1 MTDFVAPQGDID
13 AFKKSQEGGGFV
25 APQKDVNLRRLEDF
39 KEGVKDYARP
49 VVSGLSTGLSE
60 LLGAPAA
67 LFNLA
72 GSADKAILK
81 KLGYEHN
88 PVVAPD
94 VTGFLQEKS
103 SDLTEGYTDYEPTT
117 RTGRVVKNVSRFL
130 PAAAGAI
137 MTGGLSAPAALG
149 YAAVTPGVTGALAKE
164 VGDYLGGERAG
175 NIAQAV
181 TETLSPLGASR
192 IGNALSKMP
201 GEVATVAD
209 DIKRLESFMGTK
221 VTPGSIQSNPDARNA
236 AIISEASNP
245 RKLAAIKA
253 QGVNFSKKI
262 LEGFGIDNNLAIK
275 YGFRGGISPEN
286 ASRVVGKHKESVGK
300 EIGSVYDSLTPKPLM
315 IEDAGGLKPP
325 VTTGMPAESNKFLD
339 ALTGSRG
346 KETLSLEE
354 IKAIRD
360 EIDFYRYEL
369 EEYADNP
376 EQQGRIQSL
385 LDQAIDRLNNAQ
397 TPPISGGLVPQLAQN
412 NAIDLSMVS
421 KLVEDFPGMAKYSP
435 DTPIGDYIRNI
446 RTEAGQIISGEHGTL
461 GTSYAGKAKALINY
475 IDSTVKDAIGS
486 DEFARLQ
493 SLNEEYSKLSTVEG
507 ALGKA
512 ASEGRAGIL
521 TPQDIIGAKNT
532 RYTLEMQNAAKLADI
547 YLLRRNLIPTPEN
560 KRHFTQVILNALAA
574 GAAGASQLA
583 MMGFNPTS
591 GLIAVNPT
599 SGLIAAGTAA
609 AGGFGVDLA
618 QKAIRAAKNSRVYES
633 AERARALH
641 QPVNPIDI
649 TAGPAATAA
658 MSGDRQ
664 ERKSG
669 GRVGSHEAEADRLVM
684 AAERAKRGLSAHT
697 EGLLNTSDDAVAS
710 ALEIANRSI

>member
-1 MTDFVAPQGDID
+1 MVELT
-13 AFKKSQEGGGFV
+13 QEQL
-25 APQKDVNLRRLEDF
+25 AARKALEDRLRAQNAVEDRLRS
-39 KEGVKDYARP
+39 EGISNLEGAGRTVA
-49 VVSGLSTGLSE
+49 SGLSTGLSE

-67 LFNLA
+67 IWNAA
-72 GSADKAILK
+72 GAADKYLAK
-81 KLGYEHN
+81 KFLGKDLDKQL
-88 PVVAPD
+88 VAPD
-94 VTGFLQEKS
+94 VTGFLQEKA
-103 SDLTEGYTDYEPTT
+103 SDLTGGYTDYEPTT
-117 RTGRVVKNVSRFL
+117 RTGRVVKNVTRFL

-164 VGDYLGGERAG
+164 AGDYLGGERAG

-209 DIKRLESFMGTK
+209 DIKKLESFMGTK
-221 VTPGSIQSNPDARNA
+221 VTPGSIQSNPDVRNA
-236 AIISEASNP
+236 AIISEASDP

-360 EIDFYRYEL
+360 EIDSYRYGL
-369 EEYADNP
+369 EKYADNP
-376 EQQGRIQSL
+376 EQQGRIQFF

-421 KLVEDFPGMAKYSP
+421 RLVEDFPGMAKYSP

-532 RYTLEMQNAAKLADI
+532 RYTLEMQNAAKLADM

-560 KRHFTQVILNALAA
+560 KRHFTQVILNALGA
-574 GAAGASQLA
+574 GTAGASQLA
-583 MMGFNPTS
+583 MMGF
-591 GLIAVNPT
+591 NPT

-633 AERARALH
+633 AERARALY

-658 MSGDRQ
+658 MSGERQ